1 MRRSI
6 KVASTL
12 CFILFV
18 VISFGLPFY
27 SFEGYSILSNTTS
40 HLAAQGSPHAWIMD
54 LVFVILGVVTILNTF
69 ATRVRYHQV
78 IGGLF
83 GISLVMTAFF
93 PHAPLVEGV
102 PVNMLQDQVHSIFA
116 TITGFSFTLLA
127 IGHGLM
133 SKGSERVFGVLMA
146 IIATL
151 FSLGMMSFPSLMG
164 LLQRIMF
171 ISAFGWL
178 FFYMD
183 PPNERNLR
191 S

>member
-183 PPNERNLR
+183 PPNERQLR